1 MERIWAITAFQ
12 SGPLDIFPAQH
23 RETNICTS
31 SLVLMRLS
39 KGHINVPDL
48 RNWQKNNM
56 FRYIYLWRGLCPCI
70 VHRFAFVL
78 NCGIVCCETLKF
90 LW

>member
-12 SGPLDIFPAQH
+12 SGHLDIFPAQH

-48 RNWQKNNM
+48 RNWKKKQYVPLYLPWERPLPLHCPSIC
-56 FRYIYLWRGLCPCI
+56 FRVELWNRL
-70 VHRFAFVL
+70 L
-78 NCGIVCCETLKF
+78 
-90 LW
+90 